1 MAGLKSG
8 LAIIAAGTLLMAVS
22 ATAQEAQRQKS
33 PPPQRQTQSQAQP
46 QAPGQPAP
54 PAAQANRATP
64 EEPVSRRSG
73 APLPAEARTEH
84 AVQIAGAEVR
94 FTATVGAL
102 RVGNPAG
109 RELGDIGFIAYA
121 RAGLPI
127 DEVRRRPVVFAFNGG
142 PGSASTWLHLGALG
156 PWRLPLKPEQITPSA
171 TAELLVNEETWLTFA
186 DVVFIDP
193 VGTGYSR
200 IAEAQGAENGS
211 ESARRFFYSVN
222 GDAESV
228 ADFIQ
233 TWLRKYERLSSP
245 KVVVGESYG
254 GIRAPKVVH
263 LLDTRFG
270 VGIGTM
276 ILISPVL
283 DFEGRSGASTMQF
296 AALLPSLAASNL
308 ERQGKTPNRD
318 ALADAE
324 RYARTDYLVDL
335 LRGPRDADAVARV
348 AGRVS
353 ALTGLKEDTVR
364 KLAGRVGGNA
374 YIREVYRERELIASS
389 YDSSVTGLDPN
400 PYALVSRYDDPFSTG
415 LLAPMTSAMIE
426 LYGKLEYR
434 TDRRYLM
441 LGADA
446 NRSWQW
452 GNSTTPA
459 ESVSELR
466 AALALDTQL
475 RVLVAHGFTDLVTPY
490 GASAMIL
497 DQLPAYGNASRV
509 ALKVYPGGHMFYA
522 RDPSRIAFRRDAQ
535 EVIVRP
541 RDQQGN

>member
-1 MAGLKSG
+1 V
-8 LAIIAAGTLLMAVS
+8 AIIAVGMMLMAVS
-22 ATAQEAQRQKS
+22 TAAQEAQRQKG
-33 PPPQRQTQSQAQP
+33 PPPQRQSQAQSQAQP
-46 QAPGQPAP
+46 APGQPAP
-54 PAAQANRATP
+54 PAAQSNRDSP
-64 EEPVSRRSG
+64 EEPANRRAG
-73 APLPAEARTEH
+73 APLPPEARSEH
-84 AVQIAGAEVR
+84 AVQIGGAEVR
-94 FTATVGAL
+94 FSATVGAL

-109 RELGDIGFIAYA
+109 RELGDMGFIAYV
-121 RAGLPI
+121 RAGLSA
-127 DEVRRRPVVFAFNGG
+127 DEARRRPVVFAFNGG

-171 TAELLVNEETWLTFA
+171 TAELLPNEETWLTFA

-245 KVVVGESYG
+245 KVIVGESYG

-283 DFEGRSGASTMQF
+283 DFEGRSGTSTMQY
-296 AALLPSLAASNL
+296 AALLPSLAASHL
-308 ERQGKTPNRD
+308 ERQGKTPSRD
-318 ALADAE
+318 VLGDAE
-324 RYARTDYLVDL
+324 RYARSDYLVDL
-335 LRGPRDADAVARV
+335 LRGPRDAEAVARV
-348 AGRVS
+348 SSRV
-353 ALTGLKEDTVR
+353 ATLTGLKEDTVR

-426 LYGKLEYR
+426 LYGKLGYR

-459 ESVSELR
+459 ESVSDLR
-466 AALALDTQL
+466 AALALDTKL
-475 RVLVAHGFTDLVTPY
+475 HVLVAHGFTDLVTPY

-535 EVIVRP
+535 EVIVRS
-541 RDQQGN
+541 REAQGN